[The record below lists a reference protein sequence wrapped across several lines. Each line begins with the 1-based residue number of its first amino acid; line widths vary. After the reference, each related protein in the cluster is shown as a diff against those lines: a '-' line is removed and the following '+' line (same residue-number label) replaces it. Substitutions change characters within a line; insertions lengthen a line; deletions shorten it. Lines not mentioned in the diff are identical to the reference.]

1 MMLIKFL
8 WLRLMKL
15 MQIKLIIFFVVDVD
29 DVCDVDE
36 VDIDD
41 VRGCMWCRCRLV
53 DDVGYAKDIEEMH
66 EMR

>member
-1 MMLIKFL
+1 
-8 WLRLMKL
+8 

-53 DDVGYAKDIEEMH
+53 DDLGYAKDIEEMH
-66 EMR
+66 EMQ